1 MLNMHKALPVLQT
14 NPQGLGCLKNHTGEG
29 NP

>member
-1 MLNMHKALPVLQT
+1 MLNMHKALPVLRT
-14 NPQGLGCLKNHTGEG
+14 NPQGLGSLKNHTGEE

>member
-14 NPQGLGCLKNHTGEG
+14 NPQGPGCLKNHTGEG